1 MPPAVDPL
9 HASALSAEEIVRLCK
24 RHTIFEWSAQAAVAP
39 LTMAR
44 AKGVFFWDANGKRY
58 LDFNSQL
65 MSVNIGHG
73 DARVIAAIKEQADRL
88 IYAGPSMATE
98 PRARLGQMLAELAPG
113 DLNKAFFTLGG
124 AESNENAI
132 RIARLVTG
140 RHKIIARY
148 RSYHGGT
155 AGAATITGDPRRFG
169 AEPGI
174 PGVCRVLDPYPYRCG
189 FCQDKPGCT
198 LQCLRH
204 VEEVVQFEGPQNI
217 AAILMETVTGT
228 NGIII
233 PPDGYLRGLRELCDR
248 HGILLILDE
257 VMSGFGRTGKW
268 FATEHWQVV
277 PDLMTVAKG
286 LTSSYLPLGAVLM
299 RDRIAAY
306 FEDHL
311 FYGGLTYNSH
321 PMSCA
326 AAIATLKVYQEDGLV
341 ENSAKQGRVLERSL
355 RALKEKHPSVGDVR
369 SIGLFSILELVKD
382 RATREPLVPYNAR
395 PDQLGVMNKVNAFL
409 RERGVYTLVRWN
421 NVFVNPPLCITEEQ
435 LLEGLSIVDQALE
448 IADQA
453 MA

>member
-1 MPPAVDPL
+1 L

-24 RHTIFEWSAQAAVAP
+24 RHTIFEWAAQATFAP

-44 AKGVFFWDANGKRY
+44 AKGVFFWDAKGKRY

-73 DARVIAAIKEQADRL
+73 DERVIAAIKEQADRL
-88 IYAGPSMATE
+88 PYAGPSIATE
-98 PRARLGQMLAELAPG
+98 PRARLGQMLAEVAPG

-140 RHKIIARY
+140 RHKIVARY
-148 RSYHGGT
+148 RSYHGAT
-155 AGAATITGDPRRFG
+155 AGAATLTGDPRRFG

-189 FCQDKPGCT
+189 FCQDKPACT

-248 HGILLILDE
+248 HSILLILDE

-341 ENSAKQGRVLERSL
+341 ENSAKQGRTLERSL
-355 RALKEKHPSVGDVR
+355 RAMKEKHPSVGDVR

-395 PDQLGVMNKVNAFL
+395 PDQLGVMNKVSAFL

>member
-1 MPPAVDPL
+1 MFEG
-9 HASALSAEEIVRLCK
+9 SALSAEEIVRLCK
-24 RHTIFEWSAQAAVAP
+24 QHSIFEWSAQAHVNP
-39 LTMAR
+39 IPMAR

-73 DARVIAAIKEQADRL
+73 DQRVIDAIKRQADTL
-88 IYAGPSMATE
+88 PYASPYMATE
-98 PRARLGQMLAELAPG
+98 PRARLSKLLAEIAPG

-124 AESNENAI
+124 AEANENAI
-132 RIARLVTG
+132 KIARMVTG
-140 RHKIIARY
+140 RHKVVVRY

-155 AGAATITGDPRRFG
+155 AGAATLTGDPRRFA

-174 PGVCRVLDPYPYRCG
+174 PGVCRVLDPYRYRCG
-189 FCQDKPGCT
+189 FCGDKPACT

-204 VEEVVQFEGPQNI
+204 VEEVVDYEGPQNV

-228 NGIII
+228 NGIIV
-233 PPDGYLRGLRELCDR
+233 PPDGYLQGLRELCDR

-257 VMSGFGRTGKW
+257 VMAGFGRTGKW
-268 FATEHWQVV
+268 FAANHWNVV
-277 PDLMTVAKG
+277 PDLMTIAKG

-299 RDRIAAY
+299 REKIARH
-306 FEDHL
+306 FDTNV

-326 AAIATLKVYQEDGLV
+326 AAIACIDVYREDNLIENAEKMGKVLSREL
-341 ENSAKQGRVLERSL
+341 NR
-355 RALKEKHPSVGDVR
+355 LKEKHPSVGDTR

-382 RATREPLVPYNAR
+382 RKTREPLAPFNAKA
-395 PDQLGVMNKVNAFL
+395 DQMATMNRIGAHM
-409 RERGVYTLVRWN
+409 RENGVYAFVRWN
-421 NVFVNPPLCITEEQ
+421 NLFVNPPLCITEEQ
-435 LLEGLSIVDQALE
+435 LMEGLAVVDKALE

-453 MA
+453 VLKN

>member
-1 MPPAVDPL
+1 
-9 HASALSAEEIVRLCK
+9 
-24 RHTIFEWSAQAAVAP
+24 
-39 LTMAR
+39 MAR

-73 DARVIAAIKEQADRL
+73 DERVIAAIKAQADRL
-88 IYAGPSMATE
+88 LYAGPSIATE
-98 PRARLGQMLAELAPG
+98 PRARLGQMLAEVAPG

-217 AAILMETVTGT
+217 AGILMETVTGT

-257 VMSGFGRTGKW
+257 VMAGFGRTGKW

-299 RDRIAAY
+299 RDRIAGY
-306 FEDHL
+306 FEDHM

-326 AAIATLKVYQEDGLV
+326 AAIATLKVYKEDGLV
-341 ENSAKQGRVLERSL
+341 ENAAKQGRVLERSL

-369 SIGLFSILELVKD
+369 SIGLFSVLELVKNRD
-382 RATREPLVPYNAR
+382 TREPLVPYNAR

-409 RERGVYTLVRWN
+409 RERGVYALTRWN

-435 LLEGLSIVDQALE
+435 LLDGLAIVDQALE

-453 MA
+453 KA